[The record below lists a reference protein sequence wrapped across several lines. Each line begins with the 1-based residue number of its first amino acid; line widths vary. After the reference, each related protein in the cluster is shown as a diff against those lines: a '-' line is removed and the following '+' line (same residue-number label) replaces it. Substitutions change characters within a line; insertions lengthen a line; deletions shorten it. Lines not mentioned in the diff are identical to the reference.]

1 MHNVSVWGYLHQH
14 RLIYPLKMLG
24 ASLSSLN
31 DQQMLLSIR
40 KSKYIIR
47 KSNISF
53 GNQNISLGNLNISLG
68 NLNISFGNLNISL
81 EIYIYL

>member
-31 DQQMLLSIR
+31 DQQMLLRSLNLGMFVFNWVRLIRYSICLR
-40 KSKYIIR
+40 ICLFKVSY
-47 KSNISF
+47 NI
-53 GNQNISLGNLNISLG
+53 
-68 NLNISFGNLNISL
+68 
-81 EIYIYL
+81 